1 MSDRR
6 RVQRQQCNLDAR
18 IFIPRSGTPIPC
30 VITDIST
37 HGSFVH
43 TPKNV
48 SLPANFDLSI
58 GRSSLP
64 RACRLARREADGF
77 GVEFLDPVRHEVE
90 EILIETAFKEE
101 LLFEAL
107 SPALDGEATMTR
119 IRLRR
124 AVNAVMELIERRNAM
139 GWDHVAPLPDPFEHA
154 YHTLRDAGRALRH
167 ASAARLLAP
176 ASSNGQG
183 QRSAVM

>member
-6 RVQRQQCNLDAR
+6 RVPRQSCNLSAR
-18 IFIPRSGTPIPC
+18 IFIPRSSNPIPC
-30 VITDIST
+30 TITDISSY
-37 HGSFVH
+37 GSFVR
-43 TPKNV
+43 TPKNIQI
-48 SLPANFDLSI
+48 PANFDLSI
-58 GRSSLP
+58 GMSSLP

-107 SPALDGEATMTR
+107 SPALDGEATMTQV
-119 IRLRR
+119 RLRR
-124 AVNAVMELIERRNAM
+124 AVNAVMDLIERRNAM
-139 GWDHVAPLPDPFEHA
+139 GWEHIVPLPDPFEQAH
-154 YHTLRDAGRALRH
+154 HTLRDAGKALRH
-167 ASAARLLAP
+167 ASPARLPAP

-183 QRSAVM
+183 RRLTAM

>member
-6 RVQRQQCNLDAR
+6 RVQRQQCNLEAR
-18 IFIPRSGTPIPC
+18 IFIPRSSAPIPC

-37 HGSFVH
+37 HGSFVR

-48 SLPANFDLSI
+48 SIPANFDLSI
-58 GRSSLP
+58 GMSSLP
-64 RACRLARREADGF
+64 RACRLARREGDGF

-101 LLFEAL
+101 LLYEAL
-107 SPALDGEATMTR
+107 SPALDGEVTMTQV
-119 IRLRR
+119 RLRR
-124 AVNAVMELIERRNAM
+124 AVNAVMDLIERRNAM
-139 GWDHVAPLPDPFEHA
+139 GWEHIAPLPDPFEQAHQ
-154 YHTLRDAGRALRH
+154 TLRDAGKALRH
-167 ASAARLLAP
+167 ASPAKLTAP

-183 QRSAVM
+183 RRLTAM